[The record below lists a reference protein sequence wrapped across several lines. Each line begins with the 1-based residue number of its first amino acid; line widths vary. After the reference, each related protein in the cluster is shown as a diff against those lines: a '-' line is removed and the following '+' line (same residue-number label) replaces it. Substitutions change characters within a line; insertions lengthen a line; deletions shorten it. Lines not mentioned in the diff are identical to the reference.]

1 MSQGPNKDPS
11 NSEGPAV
18 RSSPEPGNKPNPAVA
33 RADLLRGMLLSC
45 EPHDRITAMGSI
57 AENGV
62 DRPALLDAVTSRMR
76 ATTATTNELR
86 EAARA
91 LLSPHHAPELLGLRI
106 EGIAQYLLSVTS
118 ASPLDTVR
126 EAITFLNRRA
136 PEELLLSPTVFAL
149 AGLNPHLRD
158 GSGELGRVAAPLLAH
173 LRAVN
178 ETCARQVLLERGH
191 TWQERATKTIEMLR
205 GFYRPEL
212 ETRAALLEQV
222 ELLRAVKPESVA
234 ALAARHAIALLCQER
249 GESLLSQSLGDR
261 VAGSLRHSVGTGVN
275 WLTCRVGAAS
285 AEQLIRIAFQPIPV
299 RELRLGFHHDTGTFR
314 AGPLPGSGLDDELR
328 RASLMVAM
336 REFLLPEG
344 EERAVDLSQ
353 HEELL
358 EEFASRSEEVISRAP
373 FGAVCAELEGLTQSP
388 IVSHIETLGVPD
400 FLLSRLSS
408 RHFPGLKHLELFRAT
423 ERINLD
429 SYDAGI
435 LVQLE
440 SLILTNGA
448 RLSMVRKAARLTN
461 LRRIEVCNADECFN
475 LTDLSRR
482 YGLEQLQ
489 SIALRA
495 APSCSALKHL
505 MAIPGLST
513 ARFVWSKE
521 LDFARV
527 SGESSV
533 SHLEISGISSQG
545 IRKLTGV
552 TFPSLRHLALRK
564 IDEGAESVLPIL
576 DTLRKGQL
584 DVFEITTQDASIA
597 ELETVLNHPA
607 LCNVRYLTLGIPGT
621 IDVMRRLSQMQCPM
635 PKLHSLGFENDAIRS
650 TENGYIDSVEQGVV
664 TKWLTQT
671 LSEVRY
677 PWPLSD
683 SSLLTAACNQ
693 PHAEVRFGSTTYA
706 VVRDEVHRDSSS
718 VRFILKRRNSE

>member
-1 MSQGPNKDPS
+1 M
-11 NSEGPAV
+11 
-18 RSSPEPGNKPNPAVA
+18 R
-33 RADLLRGMLLSC
+33 
-45 EPHDRITAMGSI
+45 SI

-62 DRPALLDAVTSRMR
+62 DRPALLDAVISCMR
-76 ATTATTNELR
+76 GSTATTDELH

-91 LLSPHHAPELLGLRI
+91 LLSPHHAPALIGLRV
-106 EGIAQYLLSVTS
+106 EGIAQYLLSAKS
-118 ASPLDTVR
+118 ASPHGTVR
-126 EAITFLNRRA
+126 EAITFLHSRT

-158 GSGELGRVAAPLLAH
+158 ANGELGRVAAPLLAH
-173 LRAVN
+173 LRAVS
-178 ETCARQVLLERGH
+178 ETCAQQVLLERGH

-205 GFYRPEL
+205 SFPRPEL

-234 ALAARHAIALLCQER
+234 ALTARHAIALLCQER

-285 AEQLIRIAFQPIPV
+285 AEQLIRIALQPIPV
-299 RELRLGFHHDTGTFR
+299 RELRLGFHHDAGTFG
-314 AGPLPGSGLDDELR
+314 AGPLPGAELADELR
-328 RASLMVAM
+328 RASLIVAM
-336 REFLLPEG
+336 RDFLLSEG
-344 EERAVDLSQ
+344 VQRAVDLSQ

-358 EEFASRSEEVISRAP
+358 EEFATRAEEVISRAP

-388 IVSHIETLGVPD
+388 IVSHIETLGAPD
-400 FLLSRLSS
+400 FLLPRLSF

-423 ERINLD
+423 ERINLG

-435 LVQLE
+435 LGQLE

-448 RLSMVRKAARLTN
+448 RLSMVREGARLSN

-475 LTDLSRR
+475 FVDLSRR

-489 SIALRA
+489 SVALPA
-495 APSCSALKHL
+495 APSCSSLKYL

-513 ARFVWSKE
+513 ARFLWSEE

-533 SHLEISGISSQG
+533 SHLEISGISRQG
-545 IRKLTGV
+545 IRELTGV
-552 TFPSLRHLALRK
+552 AFPQLRHLALRK
-564 IDEGAESVLPIL
+564 VSEGVETVLPIL
-576 DTLRKGQL
+576 DTLREGQL
-584 DVFEITTQDASIA
+584 DVFEITIQDASIT
-597 ELETVLNHPA
+597 ELETVLNHRTLA
-607 LCNVRYLTLGIPGT
+607 NVRYLTLGIPGT
-621 IDVMRRLSQMQCPM
+621 IGVMRRLSHMPCPM
-635 PKLHSLGFENDAIRS
+635 PKLHSIGFENDAAVS
-650 TENGYIDSVEQGVV
+650 METGDLSSVEQGFV
-664 TKWLTQT
+664 TKWFSQALC
-671 LSEVRY
+671 EVRY

-683 SSLLTAACNQ
+683 SSLLAAACTQ
-693 PHAEVRFGSTTYA
+693 PQADVRFGSTTYA
-706 VVRDEVHRDSSS
+706 VVRDEMYRDSPSF
-718 VRFILKRRNSE
+718 RFILQRRNSE